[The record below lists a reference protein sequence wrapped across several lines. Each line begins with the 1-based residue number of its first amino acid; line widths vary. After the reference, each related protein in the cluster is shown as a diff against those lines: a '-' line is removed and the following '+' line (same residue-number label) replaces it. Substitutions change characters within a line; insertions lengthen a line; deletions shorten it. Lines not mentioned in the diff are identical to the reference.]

1 MPEQMRVPK
10 NVVILA
16 HPSPKLEFALTSELK
31 GQQRPGGQQ
40 THVCLSFPGG
50 SRNE

>member
-1 MPEQMRVPK
+1 MPEQMRVQK

-16 HPSPKLEFALTSELK
+16 HPSTKMQLALIIELK

-40 THVCLSFPGG
+40 TRVCLSFPRG